1 MSRVISRLKAHF
13 FRPTLFRRTGPNLLV
28 PIALFAGLFVILTI
42 LKFFENPNSVDL
54 DDIISPTFWIGFSLI
69 LAAEVVGTR
78 GRLVLAGILRI
89 AAYFLIGISGILVS
103 IGLIGLIGRV

>member
-1 MSRVISRLKAHF
+1 M
-13 FRPTLFRRTGPNLLV
+13 